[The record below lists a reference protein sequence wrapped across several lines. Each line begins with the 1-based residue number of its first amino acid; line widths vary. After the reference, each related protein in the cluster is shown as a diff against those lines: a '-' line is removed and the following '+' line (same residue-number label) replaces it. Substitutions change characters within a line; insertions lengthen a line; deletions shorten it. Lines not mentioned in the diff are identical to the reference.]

1 MVHVTETRKFVEDR
15 ADCFR
20 VRRYEF
26 MGEYE
31 EIVVVEGD
39 GEEDQFDGNA
49 LDHRN
54 DDIAFLD
61 FQLILCEKTEVLV

>member
-1 MVHVTETRKFVEDR
+1 
-15 ADCFR
+15 
-20 VRRYEF
+20 

-31 EIVVVEGD
+31 EIVVVESD